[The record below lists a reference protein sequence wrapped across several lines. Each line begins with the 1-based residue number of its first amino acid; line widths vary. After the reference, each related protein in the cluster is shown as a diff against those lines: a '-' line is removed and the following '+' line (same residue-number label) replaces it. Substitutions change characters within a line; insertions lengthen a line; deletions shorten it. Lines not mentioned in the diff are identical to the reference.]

1 MKGYKKLLLVALCV
15 FLLLPLAVAQEKVT
29 LEYKFKEGQTQY
41 MLAVIQGQV
50 ALQLPESV
58 QQGAMPTAF
67 PMSMALIV
75 SMKTLKAYSDGAAD
89 IEFRFLD
96 GTMSIMGQE
105 FPFQQQQLP
114 QAIRIRMGKKGNI
127 IKLLTPLN
135 TSTPQSNIFAS
146 LDPNMLIQSFSR
158 FAILPEQEVGVGDKW
173 EVKLNTELPSLG
185 KINILQKMSLV
196 SFEKIGDKNCA
207 KISLEVP
214 PSTFLL
220 NIPVPLP
227 GNAPQGQEATTM
239 PVNGQMEMKGE
250 MLFDYQNG
258 NMVSQTGTLKMNLA
272 MEMPAGAQA
281 MPYQLTTNIN
291 MKFKVSFSEQ
301 KPKLPTPAQIQQ
313 LFQAPQEGQA

>member
-1 MKGYKKLLLVALCV
+1 MKVYKKLLLVALCV
-15 FLLLPLAVAQEKVT
+15 FLLLPLAIAQEKVT

-41 MLAVIQGQV
+41 MLVVIQGQE

-89 IEFRFLD
+89 IEIRFLD
-96 GTMSIMGQE
+96 GTWSMMGQE
-105 FPFQQQQLP
+105 IPFPQIP

-127 IKLLTPLN
+127 LKLLTPLN
-135 TSTPQSNIFAS
+135 TSTSQFNILAS
-146 LDPNMLIQSFSR
+146 LDPNMLIQSFSS

-173 EVKLNTELPSLG
+173 EVKINTELPSLG

-220 NIPVPLP
+220 NIPVPVP

-258 NMVSQTGTLKMNLA
+258 NMVSQTGTLKMKLA
-272 MEMPAGAQA
+272 LEMPAAGAQG
-281 MPYQLTTNIN
+281 MPYQLTRNIN
-291 MKFKVSFSEQ
+291 MKFKVSFSEE